1 MTARYEIKEHPNVGF
16 SVLRITGDR
25 VQWVEL
31 NITTR
36 EKAEAAA
43 DLWRQREKDG
53 SIDEYRT

>member
-1 MTARYEIKEHPNVGF
+1 
-16 SVLRITGDR
+16 VLRITGDR